1 MPRVAH
7 IIGNGD
13 LAPLYHKEKRKGI
26 VLTCNLPPFEVPEA
40 YATTIVDFKFMRAI
54 DKGEIAPPGEWICG
68 VRPKAYCE
76 KSAKFYMRVASRIK
90 EFYTKKPKY
99 AHNYTDFNCGHFA
112 AYWALEK
119 GKADVVHFYGFDSVF
134 DFNLR
139 SYSDLVLKSDRGN
152 TNNNRLIENW
162 RPIWEGMFK
171 QFPNSEFVWHHNH
184 DSMKI
189 TPEKNVRVEVN
200 K

>member
-13 LAPLYHKEKRKGI
+13 QAPLYQKETRKGMT
-26 VLTCNLPPFEVPEA
+26 LTCNLPPFEVRP
-40 YATTIVDFKFMRAI
+40 YATMIVDFKFMRGI
-54 DKGEIAPPGEWICG
+54 DKGEFHPAGEWICG

-76 KSAKFYMRVASRIK
+76 RFPKFHMRVANQIK

-99 AHNYTDFNCGHFA
+99 AANYTDFSCGHFA

-119 GKADVVHFYGFDSVF
+119 GRADVVHLYGFDSVF
-134 DFNLR
+134 DFTLR
-139 SYSDLVLKSDRGN
+139 SYSDLVLNSDRGN
-152 TNNNRLIENW
+152 TNNNRLITNW

-171 QFPNSEFVWHHNH
+171 EFPDTEFVFHHSH
-184 DSMKI
+184 GDFKI
-189 TPEKNVRVEVN
+189 KTEENVRAEIG

>member
-1 MPRVAH
+1 MPKVVH
-7 IIGNGD
+7 IVGNGD
-13 LAPLYHKEKRKGI
+13 LAPLYQKEPRKGMT
-26 VLTCNLPPFEVPEA
+26 LTCNLPPFEVPNS
-40 YATTIVDFKFMRAI
+40 YATMIVDFKFMRGI
-54 DKGEIAPPGEWICG
+54 DKGELHPPGEWICG

-76 KSAKFYMRVASRIK
+76 KFPQFHMRIANRIK
-90 EFYTKKPKY
+90 EFYTEKPKY
-99 AHNYTDFNCGHFA
+99 AKNYTDFNCGHFA
-112 AYWALEK
+112 AYWALRK
-119 GKADVVHFYGFDSVF
+119 GADVVHLYGFDSIF

-171 QFPNSEFVWHHNH
+171 EFSDREFVFHHKHNNF
-184 DSMKI
+184 KI
-189 TPEKNVRVEVN
+189 KTQENVRCEVN